1 MTMNLGIRTKWF
13 GRLSN
18 FPERIRSC
26 DHSNTLTASCTHY
39 DASRGDR
46 LSHITFSLDPI
57 PPFRLDLTAW
67 ALRRRPQNEVDFWDG
82 ETYRRVLVIRR
93 KAVLVGVT
101 QTGGVDAPRLEVT
114 AIGSHGDAKNAVV
127 FALERL
133 LGLRIDLTAF
143 YELAAK
149 QPRLHELSTR
159 FRGVKPPRFPT
170 VWEGI
175 VNGVACQQLSLTVG
189 VMLLNRLSS
198 ACGLA
203 FTGRNSVSYAFP
215 GPEDLARAA
224 PEKVRSL
231 GFSGA
236 KTRTLIELGREISE
250 RRLDL
255 ESLAH
260 LKNEQAVSRLVELRG
275 VGRWTAEYALL
286 RGMGRIDLFPG
297 DDIGAR
303 NNLERWMRLRK
314 PLDYDRVAHVL
325 RKWKPYGGLVYFH
338 LLLDRL
344 AKDGYLQ
351 PHTSSRLPCT
361 GVGESE
367 TAVTHHTE
375 ESR

>member
-1 MTMNLGIRTKWF
+1 MRTKWF
-13 GRLSN
+13 ARLSN
-18 FPERIRSC
+18 FPRRIQSR
-26 DHSNTLTASCTHY
+26 DHASILTASCTRDH
-39 DASRGDR
+39 ASRGES
-46 LSHITFSLDPI
+46 LSRITFSLDPT

-93 KAVLVGVT
+93 KPVLVSVT
-101 QTGGVDAPRLEVT
+101 QTGGVDRPRLQVT
-114 AIGSHGDAKNAVV
+114 AIGSHGDAKNALVL
-127 FALERL
+127 ALERL

-143 YELAAK
+143 YALAAK
-149 QPRLHELSTR
+149 QRRLHDLSTR

-189 VMLLNRLSS
+189 IILLNRLSS

-203 FTGRNSVSYAFP
+203 FTGRNGVSYAFP
-215 GPEDLARAA
+215 RPEDLAGSA
-224 PEKVRSL
+224 PETVRSL

-236 KTRTLIELGREISE
+236 KTRTLIELSREISE
-250 RRLDL
+250 RGLDL
-255 ESLAH
+255 ESLAE
-260 LKNEQAVSRLVELRG
+260 LKNDQAVSRLVELRG

-286 RGMGRIDLFPG
+286 RGMGRLDLFPG

-303 NNLERWMRLRK
+303 NNLEQWMHLRK

-325 RKWKPYGGLVYFH
+325 RRWKPFGGLVYFH
-338 LLLDRL
+338 LLLDRI
-344 AKDGYLQ
+344 AKAGYLQ
-351 PHTSSRLPCT
+351 PNTGSRLPRT
-361 GVGESE
+361 RVGDSE
-367 TAVTHHTE
+367 TTATHRTQ

>member
-1 MTMNLGIRTKWF
+1 
-13 GRLSN
+13 LS
-18 FPERIRSC
+18 R
-26 DHSNTLTASCTHY
+26 
-39 DASRGDR
+39 
-46 LSHITFSLDPI
+46 ITFSLAPT

-67 ALRRRPQNEVDFWDG
+67 ALRRRPQNEVDSWDG

-93 KAVLVGVT
+93 RAVLVGVT

-114 AIGSHGDAKNAVV
+114 AIGSHGDARNTLVST
-127 FALERL
+127 LERL

-143 YELAAK
+143 YALAAK
-149 QPRLHELSTR
+149 QPKLHRLSTR

-189 VMLLNRLSS
+189 IVLLNRLSS

-203 FTGRNSVSYAFP
+203 FTGRDAVMYAFP
-215 GPEDLARAA
+215 RPEDLAGAA
-224 PEKVRSL
+224 PETVRSL

-236 KTRTLIELGREISE
+236 KTRTLIELSREISAK
-250 RRLDL
+250 RLHL
-255 ESLAH
+255 ESLAGLENDH
-260 LKNEQAVSRLVELRG
+260 AVSRLVALRG

-286 RGMGRIDLFPG
+286 RGMGRLDLFPG

-303 NNLERWMRLRK
+303 NNLEQWMRLRK
-314 PLDYDRVAHVL
+314 PLDYDRVAQVL

-344 AKDGYLQ
+344 AEAGYLQ
-351 PHTSSRLPCT
+351 PAT
-361 GVGESE
+361 GSC
-367 TAVTHHTE
+367 TE

>member
-1 MTMNLGIRTKWF
+1 
-13 GRLSN
+13 
-18 FPERIRSC
+18 
-26 DHSNTLTASCTHY
+26 
-39 DASRGDR
+39 

-203 FTGRNSVSYAFP
+203 FTGRNRVPGAGRPCEGGSGESAITRVQRRQDSYANRTRP
-215 GPEDLARAA
+215 RDLGKEARFGI
-224 PEKVRSL
+224 V
-231 GFSGA
+231 GA
-236 KTRTLIELGREISE
+236 SE
-250 RRLDL
+250 
-255 ESLAH
+255 E
-260 LKNEQAVSRLVELRG
+260 
-275 VGRWTAEYALL
+275 
-286 RGMGRIDLFPG
+286 
-297 DDIGAR
+297 
-303 NNLERWMRLRK
+303 
-314 PLDYDRVAHVL
+314 
-325 RKWKPYGGLVYFH
+325 
-338 LLLDRL
+338 
-344 AKDGYLQ
+344 
-351 PHTSSRLPCT
+351 
-361 GVGESE
+361 
-367 TAVTHHTE
+367 
-375 ESR
+375 

>member
-1 MTMNLGIRTKWF
+1 M
-13 GRLSN
+13 
-18 FPERIRSC
+18 
-26 DHSNTLTASCTHY
+26 
-39 DASRGDR
+39 SR
-46 LSHITFSLDPI
+46 ITFSLDPT

-93 KAVLVGVT
+93 QPVLVSVT
-101 QTGGVDAPRLEVT
+101 QTRGVDAPRLEVT
-114 AIGSHGDAKNAVV
+114 AIGSQRDTKNALV

-143 YELAAK
+143 YELAGK
-149 QPRLHELSTR
+149 QPRLHRLSTR

-189 VMLLNRLSS
+189 IILLNRLSS

-203 FTGRNSVSYAFP
+203 FTGRNGVSYAFP
-215 GPEDLARAA
+215 RPEDLAGSA
-224 PEKVRSL
+224 PETVRSL

-236 KTRTLIELGREISE
+236 KTRTLIELSREISE
-250 RRLDL
+250 GRLDL
-255 ESLAH
+255 ESLAD
-260 LKNEQAVSRLVELRG
+260 LKNDQAVSRLVELRG

-286 RGMGRIDLFPG
+286 RGMGRLDLFPG

-303 NNLERWMRLRK
+303 NNLEQWMRLSK

-325 RKWKPYGGLVYFH
+325 RRWKPFGGLVYFH

-344 AKDGYLQ
+344 AKAGYLQ
-351 PHTSSRLPCT
+351 PNTGSCLPGTRGGDGKQQLIAQRNRDDQIRTSL
-361 GVGESE
+361 
-367 TAVTHHTE
+367 
-375 ESR
+375 